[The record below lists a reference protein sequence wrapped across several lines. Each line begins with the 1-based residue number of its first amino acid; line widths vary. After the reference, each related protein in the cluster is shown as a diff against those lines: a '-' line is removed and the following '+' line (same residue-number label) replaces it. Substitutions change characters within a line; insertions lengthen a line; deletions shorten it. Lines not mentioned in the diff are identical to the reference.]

1 MGRMAAENA
10 SHGDATPVLALVRD
24 LMFVGRITATAQAAG
39 VVVKVVREPSKLAG
53 LPGRLLLVDLNLDGA
68 LDAARSWKLATSG
81 TVTAFVQH
89 TDAAAIAA
97 ARSAGIDRVM
107 ARGQFVQV
115 LGDLLKEGNQH
126 VQSDS

>member
-1 MGRMAAENA
+1 VG
-10 SHGDATPVLALVRD
+10 AT
-24 LMFVGRITATAQAAG
+24 
-39 VVVKVVREPSKLAG
+39 VKVVRDPSKLAG
-53 LPGRLLLVDLNLDGA
+53 QVGSQLVVDLNLDGA
-68 LDAARSWKLATSG
+68 IDAAGAWKQATSRP
-81 TVTAFVQH
+81 VTGFVQH

-107 ARGQFVQV
+107 TRGQFVQV